1 MTAFDRGLTRAVQ
14 AADWP
19 GWIDAFFVWL
29 TAPPFKLLWLGGLVL
44 VVVLA
49 GGRRGR
55 VAALLAVVAVAIAD
69 QVAAELVKPWVD
81 RLRPCFALPEVR
93 LLLPRQAHSPS
104 FPSNHAA
111 NAFAAAVALFAWRR
125 EAGWLGL
132 GLAALVAWS
141 RVHVGVHFPTDIVAG
156 ALLGSGIGYLAYRSG
171 VAILSRPERP
181 FPGRQG
187 QDRPLLRRKPK

>member
-49 GGRRGR
+49 GGGRGS

-132 GLAALVAWS
+132 GLAALVARPCRGPLPDRHRGRSAARKWHRLS
-141 RVHVGVHFPTDIVAG
+141 SLPVRSCDPVAPG
-156 ALLGSGIGYLAYRSG
+156 TAVSGTAG
-171 VAILSRPERP
+171 SRPP
-181 FPGRQG
+181 P
-187 QDRPLLRRKPK
+187 PPPKT